1 MKLTK
6 LQKKFLKTLAKDK
19 YEEYLLFIEKYVK
32 VRRRSSEFPGGT

>member
-19 YEEYLLFIEKYVK
+19 YKEVLYFIENYIKIK
-32 VRRRSSEFPGGT
+32 KKNEIS

>member
-19 YEEYLLFIEKYVK
+19 YQEVLYFIENYVK
-32 VRRRSSEFPGGT
+32 IKKKNEIS